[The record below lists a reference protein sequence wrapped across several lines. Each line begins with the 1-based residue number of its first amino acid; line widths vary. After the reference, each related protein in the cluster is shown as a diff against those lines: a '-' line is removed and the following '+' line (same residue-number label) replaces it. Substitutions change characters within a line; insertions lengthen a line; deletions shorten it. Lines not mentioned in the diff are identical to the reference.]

1 MSAVLSTFRLGFP
14 FETFD
19 PFLFCVHHD
28 DRYPKGNDQLGPDVS
43 LAGRQLGQ
51 DFTLKD
57 GFRMYHGHV
66 VPGFPRHP
74 HRGFETVTLVREGR
88 IDHSDSLGAKARFGG
103 GDVQWMTAGKGI
115 EHCEMFPM
123 LNKDGENH
131 VELFQIWMNL
141 PAKSKRVEP
150 HFKMLWG
157 HTLPQVVVQDEAG
170 RSVTIDSVAGD
181 LAGGPIPSPPP
192 SSWAADPANE
202 VVIATLR
209 FEPGAR
215 YTLPAA
221 SPGLNRTV
229 YAFLRDG
236 FQVDGT
242 PLRQGIGARL
252 RSESTAE
259 IVNGDEPNELLIL
272 QGRPIAEPVARYGP
286 FVMNSQAEIQEAF
299 TDYRA
304 GKFGRWPFAKAD
316 PVHDPSIDRFA
327 VHADGTEERPT

>member
-1 MSAVLSTFRLGFP
+1 MSAVLQTFRLGFP

-28 DRYPKGNDQLGPDVS
+28 DLYPKGNDQLGPDVS
-43 LAGRQLGQ
+43 LAGRNLGQ

-57 GFRMYHGHV
+57 GFRMYHGRV

-74 HRGFETVTLVREGR
+74 HRGFETVTLVRRGR
-88 IDHSDSLGAKARFGG
+88 IDHSDSLGARARFGG
-103 GDVQWMTAGKGI
+103 GDVQWMTAGNGI

-123 LNKDGENH
+123 LDRTGENH
-131 VELFQIWMNL
+131 VELFQIWLNL
-141 PAKSKRVEP
+141 PRANKRVDP

-157 HTLPQVVVQDEAG
+157 DTLPSVTHTDAAGRNVVVDC
-170 RSVTIDSVAGD
+170 VAGD
-181 LAGGPIPSPPP
+181 LAGGPIPGPPP

-209 FEPGAR
+209 FEAGAR

-221 SPGLNRTV
+221 STGLNRAL
-229 YAFLRDG
+229 YAFIDG
-236 FQVDGT
+236 HFEVDGR
-242 PLRQGIGARL
+242 PLQHGLGARL
-252 RSESTAE
+252 KSDAAVE
-259 IVNGDEPNELLIL
+259 IVNGDRPSELLLL

-286 FVMNSQAEIQEAF
+286 FVMNDRQEIQEAF
-299 TDYRA
+299 TDYRN
-304 GKFGRWPFAKAD
+304 GTFGRWPWHRDD

-327 VHADGTEERPT
+327 EHADGTVERPA